1 MTKALETQ
9 PLSPKALAALAV
21 AARRRHPRAFR
32 RAVGREEP
40 DSPEEKGV
48 TRRVRKLVDVCL

>member
-48 TRRVRKLVDVCL
+48 T